1 MITAPSPHLTVLL
14 KDVFCW
20 LSEAEGVFQAL
31 QQALAVALVLQLPA
45 FDEDFIV
52 DCDAS
57 GTGFGIV
64 LHQGRDP
71 ITFFS

>member
-1 MITAPSPHLTVLL
+1 
-14 KDVFCW
+14 
-20 LSEAEGVFQAL
+20 
-31 QQALAVALVLQLPA
+31 VALVLQLPT